1 MSDSSRTPPP
11 ADASIP
17 PGELEPTGTPPA
29 SSVRQAPRLTPPT
42 QQQLDAL
49 PADRRL
55 ELMDLK
61 HQQRHRWLHTFFLAA
76 GIIATVGTLIVG
88 TLTLRSGQE
97 QLNITA
103 EGQVTDRFFK
113 AGEQLGS
120 DKREIRTTAVYA
132 LERITKDSERDR
144 LAIRDVLATF
154 IRERDPAPTVKGDKL
169 PLYPDADIAAALT
182 VLARRPA
189 DPPGSPPLDLT
200 DLRTPL
206 MIFPPEANLKD
217 VNLGG
222 DSYLASVVLEG
233 ADLRDANLFTANLIG
248 ANLSDANLNRA
259 RLDGANLKDAD
270 LSRADLRDAHLNS
283 ANLSRANLTGAK
295 LNGADLYDT
304 DLRDADLKGADLS
317 HANLH
322 RARLRSKSL
331 TRANLNGADL
341 RGTGLSEQQVRAAT
355 DQVEGTKFGP
365 HPDD

>member
-1 MSDSSRTPPP
+1 
-11 ADASIP
+11 
-17 PGELEPTGTPPA
+17 
-29 SSVRQAPRLTPPT
+29 
-42 QQQLDAL
+42 
-49 PADRRL
+49 
-55 ELMDLK
+55 MDLK

-97 QLNITA
+97 QLHITA

-154 IRERDPAPTVKGDKL
+154 IRERDPAPTVEDDKL

-233 ADLRDANLFTANLIG
+233 ADLRDANLFTANPNA
-248 ANLSDANLNRA
+248 ANLS
-259 RLDGANLKDAD
+259 
-270 LSRADLRDAHLNS
+270 DAHLNS

-304 DLRDADLKGADLS
+304 DLRDADL
-317 HANLH
+317 
-322 RARLRSKSL
+322 
-331 TRANLNGADL
+331 NGADFEP
-341 RGTGLSEQQVRAAT
+341 RKPASREAT
-355 DQVEGTKFGP
+355 Q
-365 HPDD
+365 